1 MPTGRDF
8 IRQQDDEIEA
18 LRAEHKRTADAFAS
32 AVKVNAADDEQVRR
46 LCDMHSAGTSFYRM
60 VEEAMHDRDGLRGDD
75 FESWRH
81 DRIGSALNVLTG
93 LLKYHR
99 HLRKHRDRLGLQA
112 TMFEPA
118 PAVYQNMQA
127 ALAAARPD
135 SAREL
140 KEAFQAANLPT
151 SGFDHPYTP
160 EPAPMEE
167 KKPSDRHASAAM
179 PLFFFIV
186 AVFGILALAC
196 IGGGIY
202 AVFNK
207 AVAETAFELWG
218 FNLKTGHVGVA
229 FVGIGLATAL
239 FTVRAVL
246 KKL

>member
-18 LRAEHKRTADAFAS
+18 LRAEHTRKTHAFAS
-32 AVKVNAADDEQVRR
+32 AVKANAASDEQVRR
-46 LCDMHSAGTSFYRM
+46 LCDMHSAGTAFYRK

-81 DRIGSALNVLTG
+81 DRIGSALNVLNG

-99 HLRKHRDRLGLQA
+99 HLRKHRDRLALPA

-127 ALAAARPD
+127 LLASARPD
-135 SAREL
+135 SAMEL
-140 KEAFQAANLPT
+140 KTAFEAVDLPT

-160 EPAPMEE
+160 EPAPMED
-167 KKPSDRHASAAM
+167 KKPSNRHASAAM

-186 AVFGILALAC
+186 AVFGILALVC
-196 IGGGIY
+196 ICGGIY
-202 AVFNK
+202 AIFNK
-207 AVAETAFELWG
+207 AVADTAFELWG

-239 FTVRAVL
+239 FTVRAIL